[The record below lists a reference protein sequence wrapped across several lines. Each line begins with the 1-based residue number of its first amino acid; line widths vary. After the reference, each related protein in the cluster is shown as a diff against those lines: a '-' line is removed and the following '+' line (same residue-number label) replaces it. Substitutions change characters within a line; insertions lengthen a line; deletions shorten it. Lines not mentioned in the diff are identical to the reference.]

1 MPAGKVRPL
10 LPLVALVALPV
21 LSPAADWPMWRHD
34 ASRSAASPHTL
45 PARLHLQWVRQL
57 PTLTPAWPD
66 QPKLQVDAVYE
77 PVVLGKRMFIG
88 SSVFDTATA
97 YDTESGKELWR
108 HHADGPVRYPP
119 AAWENKVYFTCDDGY
134 LYCVDAVKGTLL
146 WKFRGGASDHKVL
159 GKGRLISTWPAR
171 GGPVVADGTVYF
183 AAGIWP
189 FMGIFLHALD
199 ARTGKVVWTNDGD
212 GSLYIK
218 QPHNADSFAGVA
230 PQGALVVAGDKLLVP
245 GGRSVPA
252 CFDRRTGKLL
262 HYRLGE
268 NGKRGGGAEV
278 AALGRFYV
286 NGGAAYLVATGDYLG
301 PVGEQV
307 VVAGDAVYSATPRE
321 CQLLD
326 WRSGL
331 GSMKAPDSDS
341 RLVQRALWS
350 PPVRA
355 SFALPGLTALIKA
368 GPRLYVA
375 SPGRVAAV
383 EPAPSGATVPVVS
396 WQAAVEGKPVRLLA
410 ANRRLFAV
418 TLEGRIY
425 CFGKERVEPRL
436 HRWAPTSAPARDDS
450 WAETARAVLDETNAR
465 DGYCVA
471 WGVGTGRL
479 IRELV
484 RQSRLHV
491 IAIDPD
497 AERVSAFRRDLRAAG
512 LYGERVA
519 VHVGDPLTFELP
531 PYLASLMVSEDLGSA
546 GVEPGPVFLR
556 RAFQALRPYGGVACL
571 PVPAEQREEM
581 THAIAELG
589 LANAEVRAAPEGL
602 LLSREGAL
610 PGAGDWTHEH
620 ADAANTRVSRDRV
633 VKAPLG
639 LLWFGGPSHDGVL
652 PRHGHGPQPQVLGG
666 RLFIEG
672 TDMLRA
678 VDIYTGRL
686 LWQAPL
692 PGVGKAY
699 DNLSHQPGA
708 NATGSNYVSAA
719 DGIYVAYGKSCVR
732 LDPATGRKL
741 SEFPFP
747 RPPGVH
753 APLTWDYVNVHEDY
767 LVGGS
772 DPVTEDDPSCS
783 RHLAVM
789 DRYTGRVLWTATARS
804 GFRHNAVCLGGGRL
818 YAIDRV
824 SVDQLAR
831 LKNRGPE
838 PKEKARLVA
847 WDLATGEEVWSTEA
861 DVFGTWLSYS
871 GRHDVLVEAGRVAR
885 DTLSDE
891 PKGMRAHRGAD
902 GKVLWHEKTYLGP
915 AMIHGNIV
923 LKD

>member
-1 MPAGKVRPL
+1 
-10 LPLVALVALPV
+10 
-21 LSPAADWPMWRHD
+21 AA
-34 ASRSAASPHTL
+34 
-45 PARLHLQWVRQL
+45 
-57 PTLTPAWPD
+57 
-66 QPKLQVDAVYE
+66 
-77 PVVLGKRMFIG
+77 
-88 SSVFDTATA
+88 
-97 YDTESGKELWR
+97 
-108 HHADGPVRYPP
+108 
-119 AAWENKVYFTCDDGY
+119 
-134 LYCVDAVKGTLL
+134 
-146 WKFRGGASDHKVL
+146 
-159 GKGRLISTWPAR
+159 
-171 GGPVVADGTVYF
+171 
-183 AAGIWP
+183 
-189 FMGIFLHALD
+189 
-199 ARTGKVVWTNDGD
+199 
-212 GSLYIK
+212 
-218 QPHNADSFAGVA
+218 
-230 PQGALVVAGDKLLVP
+230 
-245 GGRSVPA
+245 
-252 CFDRRTGKLL
+252 
-262 HYRLGE
+262 
-268 NGKRGGGAEV
+268 
-278 AALGRFYV
+278 
-286 NGGAAYLVATGDYLG
+286 
-301 PVGEQV
+301 
-307 VVAGDAVYSATPRE
+307 
-321 CQLLD
+321 
-326 WRSGL
+326 
-331 GSMKAPDSDS
+331 
-341 RLVQRALWS
+341 
-350 PPVRA
+350 
-355 SFALPGLTALIKA
+355 
-368 GPRLYVA
+368 
-375 SPGRVAAV
+375 
-383 EPAPSGATVPVVS
+383 
-396 WQAAVEGKPVRLLA
+396 
-410 ANRRLFAV
+410 
-418 TLEGRIY
+418 
-425 CFGKERVEPRL
+425 
-436 HRWAPTSAPARDDS
+436 
-450 WAETARAVLDETNAR
+450 
-465 DGYCVA
+465 
-471 WGVGTGRL
+471 
-479 IRELV
+479 
-484 RQSRLHV
+484 
-491 IAIDPD
+491 
-497 AERVSAFRRDLRAAG
+497 
-512 LYGERVA
+512 
-519 VHVGDPLTFELP
+519 
-531 PYLASLMVSEDLGSA
+531 
-546 GVEPGPVFLR
+546 
-556 RAFQALRPYGGVACL
+556 
-571 PVPAEQREEM
+571 
-581 THAIAELG
+581 
-589 LANAEVRAAPEGL
+589 
-602 LLSREGAL
+602 
-610 PGAGDWTHEH
+610 DWTHEH
-620 ADAANTRVSRDRV
+620 ADAANTRVSRDKV

-652 PRHGHGPQPQVLGG
+652 PRHGHGPQPQVQGG

-923 LKD
+923 LKDQSACHLLTGAPVMRDAPLTGTPVEWKWSRNYGCNTPAASENLLTFRSGAAGYFDLCHDGGTGNLGGFRSSCTNNLVVAGGLLNAPDYTRNCTCNYQNQGSLALVPMPDAEMWTSFGS